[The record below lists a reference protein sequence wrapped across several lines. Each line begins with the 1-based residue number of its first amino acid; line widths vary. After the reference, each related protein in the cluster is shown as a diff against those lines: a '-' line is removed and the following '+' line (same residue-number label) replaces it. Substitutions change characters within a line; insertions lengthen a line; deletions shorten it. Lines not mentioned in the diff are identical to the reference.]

1 MVRLEKTHGLKFFR
15 HLDPQEKVRGEGT
28 HFKVPWVTWKLRRWG
43 GGLGETLSWDR
54 GCHWHLVLKVII
66 PYEPLIL
73 FFFQRF
79 LSLFEYFF
87 IFHY

>member
-43 GGLGETLSWDR
+43 GRSWGNFILGSRVSLAS
-54 GCHWHLVLKVII
+54 GFKGHN
-66 PYEPLIL
+66 PL
-73 FFFQRF
+73 
-79 LSLFEYFF
+79 
-87 IFHY
+87 